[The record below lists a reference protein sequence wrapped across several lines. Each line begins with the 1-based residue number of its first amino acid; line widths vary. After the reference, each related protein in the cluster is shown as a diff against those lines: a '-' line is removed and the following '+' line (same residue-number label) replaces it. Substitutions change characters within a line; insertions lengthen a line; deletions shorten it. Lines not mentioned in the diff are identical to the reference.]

1 MRRPQGCSRG
11 QAATAHPSTSPRHPW
26 RAGPVNSPSPE
37 RPDAAPVPPPREPLP
52 PLRARSTW
60 VRDLL
65 EILLVAVVLYA
76 VIWSCI
82 ETVRVDGDSMQNT
95 LQNGD
100 FLIASKISYVF
111 GNPARGDIVILDP
124 PHMCGETADDY
135 IKRVVGLPG
144 DNIEIDARST
154 PTELLVQPDG
164 TGPWTRVEEPYLPNA
179 WEQGPAFPGSGIAD
193 AVDQVLRIPAGD
205 YFVMGDNRNQSC
217 DSRFFGLV
225 PRHRILAKAILRI
238 WPLTS
243 FGGLGAGPTLV
254 AAPSPTVAPAAG
266 SAGLLLLTPPF
277 GARRRRLLARI
288 TRRRT
293 AAPPGG

>member
-1 MRRPQGCSRG
+1 MEQPDL
-11 QAATAHPSTSPRHPW
+11 TPTPETPDTPS
-26 RAGPVNSPSPE
+26 
-37 RPDAAPVPPPREPLP
+37 P

-76 VIWSCI
+76 IIWTCI

-111 GNPARGDIVILDP
+111 GNPARGDIVILEP
-124 PHMCGETADDY
+124 PHSCGDTSDDY

-144 DNIEIDARST
+144 DNIEIDANAH
-154 PTELLVQPDG
+154 PAELLVQPGG
-164 TGPWTRVEEPYLPNA
+164 TGPWDVIEEPYLPDA
-179 WEQGPAFPGSGIAD
+179 WEQGPDFPTPGIAD
-193 AVDQVLRIPAGD
+193 AVDQILHVPPGD

-225 PRHRILAKAILRI
+225 PRDHILAKAILRI
-238 WPLTS
+238 WPLGN

-254 AAPSPTVAPAAG
+254 TTATPTAAPHPALPG
-266 SAGLLLLTPPF
+266 LAGLLLAPPLL
-277 GARRRRLLARI
+277 GRRRRRLNEELARL
-288 TRRRT
+288 R
-293 AAPPGG
+293 AAPPHGA

>member
-1 MRRPQGCSRG
+1 M
-11 QAATAHPSTSPRHPW
+11 
-26 RAGPVNSPSPE
+26 E
-37 RPDAAPVPPPREPLP
+37 RPDAAPPAAVTGSEPPAPH
-52 PLRARSTW
+52 RARSTW

-76 VIWSCI
+76 LIWTCI

-95 LQNGD
+95 LQSGD
-100 FLIASKISYVF
+100 FLIASKISYVL

-124 PHMCGETADDY
+124 PHLCGDTSDDY

-144 DNIEIDARST
+144 DNIEIDARTT
-154 PTELLVQPDG
+154 PAELLVQPGG
-164 TGPWTRVEEPYLPNA
+164 TGPWTRVEEPYLPNS
-179 WEQGPAFPGSGIAD
+179 WEQGPEFPSVGGVNP
-193 AVDQVLRIPAGD
+193 VDQVLHIPSGD
-205 YFVMGDNRNQSC
+205 YFVMGDNRNESC

-254 AAPSPTVAPAAG
+254 TTATPTAAPSAG
-266 SAGLLLLTPPF
+266 SAGLLLALPPL
-277 GARRRRLLARI
+277 GARRRRVLARI
-288 TRRRT
+288 SRLS
-293 AAPPGG
+293 AEGPPES